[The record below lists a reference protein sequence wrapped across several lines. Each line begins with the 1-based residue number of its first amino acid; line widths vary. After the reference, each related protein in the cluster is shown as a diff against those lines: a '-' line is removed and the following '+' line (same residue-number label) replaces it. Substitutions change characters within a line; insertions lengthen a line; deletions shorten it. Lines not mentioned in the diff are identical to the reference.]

1 MTTLPPVK
9 LIKDVIDGMLG
20 KEVSVAPAD
29 ALTSADSIG
38 GAIAVYVDDSNHL
51 SAVAGWDLNL
61 AAIVGA
67 AVALVPVGAAEDAI
81 EDKSLPDNL
90 LENLSEVSNVL
101 ASVFQLPGNP
111 HLRLAQMYRPINSAG
126 NDAVQLLYALGNRID
141 LSVDVPHYGIGRLAV
156 SMRF

>member
-1 MTTLPPVK
+1 MTNLPPTK

-20 KEVSVAPAD
+20 KEVAVAPAD
-29 ALTSADSIG
+29 ALTPADTIG
-38 GAIAVYVDDSNHL
+38 GALAVYVDDGNRL
-51 SAVAGWDLNL
+51 GAVAGWDLSL
-61 AAIVGA
+61 AANVGA

-81 EDKSLPDNL
+81 EEKYLPDHL

-111 HLRLAQMYRPINSAG
+111 HLRLDQMYRPINTAD
-126 NDAVQLLYALGNRID
+126 NDAVSMLYALGNRID
-141 LSVDVPHYGIGRLAV
+141 LSVSVPNYGGGRLSV